1 MAYLL
6 KFLDIFRWKKHYGR
20 EWGIQK
26 IFMDFIKEFAPPPTI
41 TAKKLKKF
49 QNEMEQLK

>member
-20 EWGIQK
+20 EWVGNTENIYGFYKRKDKQ
-26 IFMDFIKEFAPPPTI
+26 DHE
-41 TAKKLKKF
+41 
-49 QNEMEQLK
+49 

>member
-20 EWGIQK
+20 EGNTENIYGFYK
-26 IFMDFIKEFAPPPTI
+26 RKD
-41 TAKKLKKF
+41 
-49 QNEMEQLK
+49 EQDHE

>member
-26 IFMDFIKEFAPPPTI
+26 IFMDFIKE
-41 TAKKLKKF
+41 KD
-49 QNEMEQLK
+49 EQDHE

>member
-26 IFMDFIKEFAPPPTI
+26 YYGSIK
-41 TAKKLKKF
+41 KD
-49 QNEMEQLK
+49 EQDHE